1 MAIKKQIKT
10 ELGINA
16 EYWTIGYIEGI
27 ANKEG
32 IRVRGR
38 IDGYLNKKAYEEGS
52 KKIESKSFN
61 YQGEKDFDGNI
72 FAVSYKYILEYLED
86 FKEGEEV

>member
-1 MAIKKQIKT
+1 MAIKKSIKT

-38 IDGYLNKKAYEEGS
+38 IDGYLNEKAYREGS

-61 YQGEKDFDGNI
+61 YQGKKDFNGDI
-72 FAVSYKYILEYLED
+72 FEVSYENILELEE
-86 FKEGEEV
+86 FKGGIKI